1 MAHIVI
7 DLFSLDSP
15 LILLQ
20 NTERACLQVHMEN
33 IELWWDTEEKTCQD
47 GLIFHSFTA
56 VFYGSHI
63 CNQKE
68 FNLMFTC
75 VNMHHDASDSKLFII
90 LNSDLFLH
98 Y

>member
-7 DLFSLDSP
+7 DLFSLAAA

-33 IELWWDTEEKTCQD
+33 IELWWDTEDKTCQD

-56 VFYGSHI
+56 V
-63 CNQKE
+63 C
-68 FNLMFTC
+68 LVWFTYPKSEWISFD
-75 VNMHHDASDSKLFII
+75 VYMRNMHHDASDYKLVII

-98 Y
+98 